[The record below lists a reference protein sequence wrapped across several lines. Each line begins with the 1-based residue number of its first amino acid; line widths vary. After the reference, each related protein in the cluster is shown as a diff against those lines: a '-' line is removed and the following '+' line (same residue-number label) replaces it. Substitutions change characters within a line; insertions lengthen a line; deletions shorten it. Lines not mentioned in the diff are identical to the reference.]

1 MEPLP
6 DASHGADGER
16 PDQRVGV
23 VAVHDE
29 GVDDEQRRPRL
40 DLGVVHQVEVDELL
54 QLHVLRR
61 GGGGGAFSEL
71 GLHGHCSL
79 HLILDYHTFANFKIL
94 ALFCLKTSNNQ
105 DRHRTGPSE

>member
-54 QLHVLRR
+54 QLHVLRGGGR
-61 GGGGGAFSEL
+61 GGGGAFSEL
-71 GLHGHCSL
+71 GHQG
-79 HLILDYHTFANFKIL
+79 YWT
-94 ALFCLKTSNNQ
+94 
-105 DRHRTGPSE
+105 RGTGNIR

>member
-54 QLHVLRR
+54 QLHVLRG

-71 GLHGHCSL
+71 CLHGYW
-79 HLILDYHTFANFKIL
+79 I
-94 ALFCLKTSNNQ
+94 
-105 DRHRTGPSE
+105 RGTGNIR